1 MSAGYTLHKLTP
13 DDLPLMDGLLETFG
27 QVFNQMDTYVGHR
40 PPAAY
45 TRRLLARDEF
55 IALVALSGNRVVA
68 GLTAYELVK
77 YEQARSEV
85 YIYDLAVLEA
95 HRRQGI
101 ATALIRQLSTLAAG
115 RGAHAVFVQADTGP
129 EDAAAI
135 ALYSKLGQQESVL
148 HFDIQVGL
156 DDADDPP
163 AGEVREQ

>member
-1 MSAGYTLHKLTP
+1 M
-13 DDLPLMDGLLETFG
+13 ETFG

-45 TRRLLARDEF
+45 TRRLLAREEF
-55 IALVALSGNRVVA
+55 IALVALSGDRVVG

-95 HRRQGI
+95 HRRRGI
-101 ATALIRQLSTLAAG
+101 ATALIREVSALAAG

-135 ALYSKLGQQESVL
+135 ALYSKLGQQEHVL
-148 HFDIQVGL
+148 HFDIPVGL
-156 DDADDPP
+156 DDASAPP
-163 AGEVREQ
+163 PDEVREQ